1 MKCAI
6 YIRVS
11 TDKEEQKS
19 SLQNQRELFINFI
32 QEHNWEL
39 YDFYVDIEF
48 LSTHHTSFSNGTSL
62 KCFHHQVVSF
72 GDLEYFHIAQIQ

>member
-39 YDFYVDIEF
+39 YDFYVDIESGTT
-48 LSTHHTSFSNGTSL
+48 ST
-62 KCFHHQVVSF
+62 
-72 GDLEYFHIAQIQ
+72 